1 MTKIII
7 NGDFLCRNLTGIERF
22 AFEICKHL
30 DSLIEKDKIGIYIP
44 KNAKVIPD
52 YNNIKV
58 ILSKKE
64 CKVFPLWEH
73 FEFGKFVK
81 KNKYIPLDFSNVT
94 PLGTKGIVF
103 IHDIYAKLYPQDFSR
118 FRDKLINIYMCFM
131 YKYAAKHAKLLLTV
145 SEFSRNQIINTY
157 KISKNKIYVIPNG
170 WDHFKEIQSDDSI
183 IKNNQKLQEDFYF
196 TLGSLSLRK
205 NLKWVAEYAQNN
217 PNENFAIS
225 GKMLSGLVPHELEIL
240 KTLDNVILLG
250 YVSDEQVKALM
261 RSCKAFIFPSYY
273 EGFGIPPLEA
283 LSCGAKIIVS
293 KTASLPEIYKS
304 TAYYINPND
313 TNVNLNKLLLESV
326 ESPDEIL
333 NSYTYKNAANKF
345 YKILQSKIK

>member
-1 MTKIII
+1 MIII

-30 DSLIEKDKIGIYIP
+30 DSLIEKEKIGIYIP
-44 KNAKVIPD
+44 KNAKVIPY
-52 YNNIKV
+52 YNNIKI

-73 FEFGKFVK
+73 FEFGKFIR
-81 KNKYIPLDFSNVT
+81 KNKYTPLDFSNVT

-103 IHDIYAKLYPQDFSR
+103 IHDIYAKLYPQDFSQ
-118 FRDKLINIYMCFM
+118 FRDKLINIYMCVM
-131 YKYAAKHAKLLLTV
+131 YKYAAKNAKLLLTV
-145 SEFSRNQIINTY
+145 SELSKNQICSTY
-157 KISKNKIYVIPNG
+157 KVSPDKIYVIPNG
-170 WDHFKEIQSDDSI
+170 WDHFKEIQPDDSI
-183 IKNNQKLQEDFYF
+183 IKNNPKLQNDFYF

-225 GKMLSGLVPHELEIL
+225 GKMLSGLVPQELDIL
-240 KTLDNVILLG
+240 KSLDNIILLG

-261 RSCKAFIFPSYY
+261 QKCKAFVFPSYY

-283 LSCGAKIIVS
+283 LSCGTKIIVS
-293 KTASLPEIYKS
+293 NAACLPEIYAD
-304 TAYYINPND
+304 TAYYIDPDNP
-313 TNVNLNKLLLESV
+313 NVNLNELISKKI
-326 ESPDEIL
+326 ESPNNIL
-333 NSYTYKNAANKF
+333 GKYQYKNSAA
-345 YKILQSKIK
+345 ILHNLLKKLFL

>member
-30 DSLIEKDKIGIYIP
+30 DSLIEKEKIGIYIP

-118 FRDKLINIYMCFM
+118 FRDKLINKYMCLM
-131 YKYAAKHAKLLLTV
+131 YRYATKHAKLLLTV
-145 SEFSRNQIINTY
+145 SEFSRTQIANTY
-157 KISKNKIYVIPNG
+157 KIPKEKIYVIPNG
-170 WDHFKEIQSDDSI
+170 WDHFKEIQPDESI
-183 IKNNQKLQEDFYF
+183 IKNNPKLQNDFYF

-205 NLKWVAEYAQNN
+205 NLKWVAEYAKNN

-225 GKMLSGLVPHELEIL
+225 GKMLSGLVPQELEIL
-240 KTLDNVILLG
+240 KSLDNVILLG

-261 RSCKAFIFPSYY
+261 QKCKAFVFPSYY

-283 LSCGAKIIVS
+283 LSCGTKIIVS
-293 KTASLPEIYKS
+293 NAACLPEIYGD
-304 TAYYINPND
+304 TAYYIDPDD
-313 TNVNLNKLLLESV
+313 TNVNLDELISKKIGSPNNILEK
-326 ESPDEIL
+326 
-333 NSYTYKNAANKF
+333 YQYKNSAA
-345 YKILQSKIK
+345 ILYNLLKKLFL

>member
-1 MTKIII
+1 MIII

-30 DSLIEKDKIGIYIP
+30 DSLIEKEKICIYIP

-103 IHDIYAKLYPQDFSR
+103 IHDIYAKLYPQDFSH
-118 FRDKLINIYMCFM
+118 FRDKLINIYMCVM
-131 YKYAAKHAKLLLTV
+131 YKYAAKNAKLLLTV
-145 SEFSRNQIINTY
+145 SEFSKNQICSTY
-157 KISKNKIYVIPNG
+157 KVSPNKIYVIPNG
-170 WDHFKEIQSDDSI
+170 WDHFKEIQPDDSI
-183 IKNNQKLQEDFYF
+183 IKNNPKLQNDFYF

-225 GKMLSGLVPHELEIL
+225 GKMLSGLVPQELDIL
-240 KTLDNVILLG
+240 KSLDNVILLG

-261 RSCKAFIFPSYY
+261 QKCKAFVFPSYY

-283 LSCGAKIIVS
+283 LSCGTKIIVS
-293 KTASLPEIYKS
+293 NVACLPEIYGD
-304 TAYYINPND
+304 TAYYIDADD
-313 TNVNLNKLLLESV
+313 TNVNLNELISKKI
-326 ESPDEIL
+326 ESPNNIL
-333 NSYTYKNAANKF
+333 EKYQYKNSAA
-345 YKILQSKIK
+345 ILYNLLKKLFL

>member
-1 MTKIII
+1 MIII

-30 DSLIEKDKIGIYIP
+30 DSLIEKEKIGIYIP
-44 KNAKVIPD
+44 KNAKVIPY
-52 YNNIKV
+52 YNNIKI

-73 FEFGKFVK
+73 YEFGKFIR
-81 KNKYIPLDFSNVT
+81 KNKYTPLDFSNVT

-103 IHDIYAKLYPQDFSR
+103 IHDIYAKLYPQDFSQ
-118 FRDKLINIYMCFM
+118 FRDRLINIYMCVM
-131 YKYAAKHAKLLLTV
+131 YKYAAKNAKLLLTV
-145 SEFSRNQIINTY
+145 SEFSKNQICSTY
-157 KISKNKIYVIPNG
+157 KVSPDKIYVIPNG
-170 WDHFKEIQSDDSI
+170 WDHFKEIQPDDSI
-183 IKNNQKLQEDFYF
+183 IKNNPKLQNDFYF
-196 TLGSLSLRK
+196 TLGSLSQRK

-261 RSCKAFIFPSYY
+261 QKCKAFVFPSYY

-283 LSCGAKIIVS
+283 LSCGTKIIVS
-293 KTASLPEIYKS
+293 KSASLPEIYGE
-304 TAYYINPND
+304 TAHYIDADN
-313 TNVNLNKLLLESV
+313 TNVELSELLTQPV
-326 ESPDEIL
+326 AKPDEIL
-333 NSYTYKNAANKF
+333 EKYTYENAAKDL
-345 YKILQSKIK
+345 YKVLSKYI